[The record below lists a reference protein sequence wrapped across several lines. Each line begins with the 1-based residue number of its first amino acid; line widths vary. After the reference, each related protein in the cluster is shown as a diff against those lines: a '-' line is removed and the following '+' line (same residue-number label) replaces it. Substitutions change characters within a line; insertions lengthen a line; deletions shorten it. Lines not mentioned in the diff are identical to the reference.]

1 MVEKF
6 PNYFILNP
14 LTADEKLS
22 RFFFK
27 NPEEGMKYYPKCING
42 GRTVSNETINDFIK
56 NFFYIWPKGV
66 IEKLI

>member
-1 MVEKF
+1 MAEKL

-14 LTADEKLS
+14 LTADKKLS

-27 NPEEGMKYYPKCING
+27 NSEEGVKYYPKWISG
-42 GRTVSNETINDFIK
+42 GKTVSDETINDFIK
-56 NFFYIWPKGV
+56 NFFHVWSRGG

>member
-1 MVEKF
+1 MAEKF

-42 GRTVSNETINDFIK
+42 GRTVSNETINDFEIK
-56 NFFYIWPKGV
+56 ETDLISQ
-66 IEKLI
+66 KLPLLQ